1 MRAATTV
8 SRTRRPFRKRNV
20 SPSSPRAVCLHAAH
34 PHRSVFFFLCGGC
47 FLFGYLPGILVGRSG
62 TTNLGQQLATYYMD
76 DTRYRTWFSL
86 FTGQIASSFLQSVL
100 VWLCGF
106 TVFGLGLLLLLFVF
120 KGLFLGFCCANVLTL
135 GNAKALCLYWLSDC
149 LPGVLLLFVLLWLAE
164 HSSVLSRGL
173 FQSVFLG
180 GAPRGQLAVSARR
193 LTVCFLFSLLLSCL
207 LCLLCSGGFFFL
219 FRVFLR

>member
-8 SRTRRPFRKRNV
+8 SRTRRPFRKETFLLVTARCLSAR
-20 SPSSPRAVCLHAAH
+20 SPSSPQR
-34 PHRSVFFFLCGGC
+34 FLFLYGGC

-120 KGLFLGFCCANVLTL
+120 KGYSLGFVV
-135 GNAKALCLYWLSDC
+135 
-149 LPGVLLLFVLLWLAE
+149 PMF
-164 HSSVLSRGL
+164 
-173 FQSVFLG
+173 
-180 GAPRGQLAVSARR
+180 
-193 LTVCFLFSLLLSCL
+193 
-207 LCLLCSGGFFFL
+207 
-219 FRVFLR
+219 